1 MSRVAPVWKKLAH
14 FFQREIWRAEHLTDR
29 SLRGWLYAVLR
40 VATITVTGLTEN
52 KAASRAAALS
62 FSSLLGLGPLVVIAV
77 LVAGFVVKGDTARV
91 ETALNDLLHRV
102 VPSLGQMS
110 ADNLGSLIDGFI
122 KSSRSGTAG
131 MVGAF
136 TLIVIVLQLFSSVE
150 NAFNE
155 IWGVRRGRSLPMRI
169 VLYWAVLT
177 LGALVF
183 FATVTGLS
191 PDAFFKTLAEKLHF
205 GPELIGFLRLLLPS
219 ASVLVL
225 VALLTLFYRFAPNT
239 KVQWFAA
246 LVGAAVVTALLV
258 LNNLLA
264 FLYVQRVAMQTT
276 LYGSLSLLPV
286 LMAGLYIFWLFILVG
301 GQLSYAVQNVH
312 FRNSQIVW
320 GGLAESVRERL
331 SLLVLLTIGRR
342 FAACLPPCT
351 ASQLGELTKVPTQI
365 INECLNRLLLM
376 GLITPVPPPPGE
388 ASADFL
394 FQPARPLGRITLGEF
409 KRLDDDH
416 GEAAT
421 SPLLLTLDPLV
432 PAYEAALAHA
442 TDTGLFKKSLDELF
456 AEHPLD
462 SSRPPFAFGK
472 RVRPEEPA

>member
-1 MSRVAPVWKKLAH
+1 MSRAASPWKKLAH
-14 FFQREIWRAEHLTDR
+14 FLQREIWRAEHLTDR
-29 SLRGWLYAVLR
+29 SPRGWLYATLR
-40 VATITVTGLTEN
+40 VATITVTGLVEN

-62 FSSLLGLGPLVVIAV
+62 FSSLLGLGPLIVIAV

-110 ADNLGSLIDGFI
+110 ADNLSQLIDGFI
-122 KSSRSGTAG
+122 KNSRSSTAG
-131 MVGAF
+131 IIGAF

-183 FATVTGLS
+183 FAAVTGLS
-191 PDAFFKTLAEKLHF
+191 PDVFFKTLADKLHF
-205 GPELIGFLRLLLPS
+205 SPGVIGFLRLLLPS

-225 VALLTLFYRFAPNT
+225 AALLTLFYRFAPNT
-239 KVQWFAA
+239 KVQWLAA
-246 LVGAAVVTALLV
+246 FVGAAVVSALLV

-264 FLYVQRVAMQTT
+264 FLYVQRVTMQTT

-286 LMAGLYIFWLFILVG
+286 LMAGLYVVWLFVLLG
-301 GQLSYAVQNVH
+301 GQISYAMQNVH
-312 FRNSQIVW
+312 FRNSQAVW
-320 GGLAESVRERL
+320 GSLAESVRERL

-351 ASQLGELTKVPTQI
+351 ATQLSDLSKVPTQI
-365 INECLNRLLLM
+365 INESLNRLVQM
-376 GLITPVPPPPGE
+376 GLVTPVPPPPGE

-394 FQPARPLGRITLGEF
+394 YQPARPLNRITLGDF
-409 KRLDDDH
+409 KRLDDSH
-416 GEAAT
+416 GDDAT
-421 SPLLLTLDPLV
+421 SPLLVTLDPLV
-432 PAYEAALAHA
+432 AAYEEALTRA
-442 TDTGLFKKSLDELF
+442 TETGLFKKSLEELF
-456 AEHPLD
+456 AEHTLD
-462 SSRPPFAFGK
+462 TSRPPFAFGK
-472 RVRPEEPA
+472 RLTQAET

>member
-1 MSRVAPVWKKLAH
+1 MPRAAPSWKVVAH
-14 FFQREIWRAEHLTDR
+14 FFQREIWRAEHLADR
-29 SLRGWLYAVLR
+29 SPRGWLYAALR
-40 VATITVTGLTEN
+40 VATITVTGLVEN

-91 ETALNDLLHRV
+91 ETALNDLLYRA
-102 VPSLGQMS
+102 VPSLGQMAS
-110 ADNLGSLIDGFI
+110 DSLAQLIDGFI

-131 MVGAF
+131 MIGGF

-183 FATVTGLS
+183 FAAVTGIS
-191 PDAFFKTLAEKLHF
+191 PDALFGWLGSRLHF
-205 GPELIGFLRLLLPS
+205 SPVLLDFLRLLLPS
-219 ASVLVL
+219 ATVLVL

-239 KVQWFAA
+239 KVRWLAA
-246 LVGAAVVTALLV
+246 FLGAAVVSALLV

-286 LMAGLYIFWLFILVG
+286 LMAGLYIFWLFVLLG
-301 GQLSYAVQNVH
+301 GQISYAVQNVH
-312 FRNSQIVW
+312 FRNSQAVW
-320 GGLAESVRERL
+320 GALAESVRERL

-351 ASQLGELTKVPTQI
+351 AEQLGEVTKVPTQI
-365 INECLNRLLLM
+365 INECLNRLVQM
-376 GLITPVPPPPGE
+376 GLVTPVPPPPGE
-388 ASADFL
+388 ASADFSY
-394 FQPARPLGRITLGEF
+394 QPARPLNRITLGEF

-416 GEAAT
+416 GDGAT
-421 SPLLLTLDPLV
+421 SPLLVTLDPLV
-432 PAYEAALAHA
+432 AAYEGALAKA
-442 TDTGLFKKSLDELF
+442 TESGLFTKTLEELF
-456 AEHPLD
+456 TEHAVD
-462 SSRPPFAFGK
+462 ASRPPFAFGK
-472 RVRPEEPA
+472 RVKPEE

>member
-1 MSRVAPVWKKLAH
+1 MPRAAPSWKVVAH

-29 SLRGWLYAVLR
+29 SPRGWLYATLR

-62 FSSLLGLGPLVVIAV
+62 FSSLLGLGPLIVIAV

-91 ETALNDLLHRV
+91 ETALNDLLHRA
-102 VPSLGQMS
+102 VPSLGQMAS
-110 ADNLGSLIDGFI
+110 DSLAQLIDGFI

-131 MVGAF
+131 MIGGF
-136 TLIVIVLQLFSSVE
+136 TLIIIVLQLFSSVE

-169 VLYWAVLT
+169 ILYWAVLT

-183 FATVTGLS
+183 FAAVTGLS
-191 PDAFFKTLAEKLHF
+191 PDALFGWLGTQLHF
-205 GPELIGFLRLLLPS
+205 SPVLLDFLRLLLPS
-219 ASVLVL
+219 ATVLVL

-239 KVQWFAA
+239 KVRWIAA
-246 LVGAAVVTALLV
+246 FLGAAVVSALLV

-286 LMAGLYIFWLFILVG
+286 LMAGLYIFWLFVLLG
-301 GQLSYAVQNVH
+301 GQISYAVQNVH
-312 FRNSQIVW
+312 FRNSQALW
-320 GGLAESVRERL
+320 GALAESVRERL

-342 FAACLPPCT
+342 FAACLPPC
-351 ASQLGELTKVPTQI
+351 AAPELGEVTKVPTQI
-365 INECLNRLLLM
+365 INECLNRLVLM
-376 GLITPVPPPPGE
+376 GLVTPVPPPPGE
-388 ASADFL
+388 PSTDYRY
-394 FQPARPLGRITLGEF
+394 QPARPLNRVTLGEF

-416 GEAAT
+416 GDAAVT
-421 SPLLLTLDPLV
+421 SPLLVTLDPLV
-432 PAYEAALAHA
+432 AAYEDALAKA
-442 TDTGLFKKSLDELF
+442 TGSGLFTKTLEELF
-456 AEHPLD
+456 AEHPMD
-462 SSRPPFAFGK
+462 ASRPPFAFGK
-472 RVRPEEPA
+472 RVKPEE